1 MCTPSLAMSPLAK
14 LAATPL
20 LVYLGT
26 YPKHGTR
33 TLHRNNWVKKMPAG
47 HNEHMLGRAVDP
59 RSPERLL
66 IHATLSKKAY
76 RCEITPLM
84 IIASVINQKFY
95 LYIMILGRTRSK

>member
-1 MCTPSLAMSPLAK
+1 MSPLAK

-33 TLHRNNWVKKMPAG
+33 TLHRNNWVKKMSAG
-47 HNEHMLGRAVDP
+47 HSEHILGHADDP

-66 IHATLSKKAY
+66 IHVTLSKQAY
-76 RCEITPLM
+76 RCETTPLM
-84 IIASVINQKFY
+84 IIASVIN
-95 LYIMILGRTRSK
+95 